1 MIKMICPIIA
11 GILLLSACQSS
22 EPNKASEV
30 KSTSERPQQTV
41 EMKKDG
47 TFPYPNLLAET
58 DQSYSLLVIGVQE
71 GQTPIEDDQKVR
83 KAATNI
89 LGLPTLEMVEKI
101 YPKLPI
107 EHKSAYILFDNNG
120 VIHQSK
126 NLKELK
132 SFLEKNPLN

>member
-1 MIKMICPIIA
+1 MKKMICTIIA
-11 GILLLSACQSS
+11 GILLLSACQSG
-22 EPNKASEV
+22 EPKKASEV
-30 KSTSERPQQTV
+30 KSTSERPQRTV

-47 TFPYPNLLAET
+47 TFPYQNLLAET
-58 DQSYSLLVIGVQE
+58 DQSYSLLVIGEQE
-71 GQTPIEDDQKVR
+71 EQTPIEDDQKIR
-83 KAATNI
+83 KAVTNI
-89 LGLPTLEMVEKI
+89 LSLPTLEMVEKI

-107 EHKSAYILFDNNG
+107 DEQSAYILFDNSG

>member
-1 MIKMICPIIA
+1 MKKMICPIIA
-11 GILLLSACQSS
+11 GIVLLSACQSS

-30 KSTSERPQQTV
+30 KSTSERPHQTV
-41 EMKKDG
+41 EMKKDD

-58 DQSYSLLVIGVQE
+58 EQSYSLLVIGKQE
-71 GQTPIEDDQKVR
+71 EQTPIEDDQKIR
-83 KAATNI
+83 KAATDI
-89 LGLPTLEMVEKI
+89 LSLPTLEMVKKI

-107 EHKSAYILFDNNG
+107 DNQSAYILFDHSG